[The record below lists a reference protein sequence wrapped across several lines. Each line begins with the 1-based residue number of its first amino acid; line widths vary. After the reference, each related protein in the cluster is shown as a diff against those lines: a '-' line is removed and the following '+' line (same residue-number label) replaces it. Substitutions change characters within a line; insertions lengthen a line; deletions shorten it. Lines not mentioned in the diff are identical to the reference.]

1 MRESSIVL
9 VHVSNHWTACEWSS
23 SALKRALWRINL
35 SNMYAKNML
44 PLFFLFFFFGHPLQ
58 QKTKTRKFEQCVIY
72 LVLLSGDRRPV
83 VVPRKSFYPALWI
96 IFFFCSKTPCA
107 SLTFLKVHL
116 KFHLGS
122 GAAQEQKKWK
132 TFIFSAFHWEGRRK
146 WCRVRE
152 RCLSQWVSARVC
164 DCNRV
169 GRWLCVCVS
178 AYWEGRQNAAI

>member
-1 MRESSIVL
+1 MIVIG
-9 VHVSNHWTACEWSS
+9 SKA
-23 SALKRALWRINL
+23 SALKNQLEQHVCKEYVV
-35 SNMYAKNML
+35 S
-44 PLFFLFFFFGHPLQ
+44 FFFFFLVRPLQ

-83 VVPRKSFYPALWI
+83 VVPRKSFCPALWI

-132 TFIFSAFHWEGRRK
+132 TFIFSAFHWEGRQKR
-146 WCRVRE
+146 RMQGERE
-152 RCLSQWVSARVC
+152 VLKS
-164 DCNRV
+164 V
-169 GRWLCVCVS
+169 GERTCVWL
-178 AYWEGRQNAAI
+178 

>member
-44 PLFFLFFFFGHPLQ
+44 SLSFFFFLVRPLQ

-83 VVPRKSFYPALWI
+83 VVPRKSFCPALWI

-132 TFIFSAFHWEGRRK
+132 TFIFSAFHWEGRQKR
-146 WCRVRE
+146 RMQGERE
-152 RCLSQWVSARVC
+152 VLKS
-164 DCNRV
+164 V
-169 GRWLCVCVS
+169 GERTCVWL
-178 AYWEGRQNAAI
+178 